1 MDVALAKAWGRED
14 GIRRKVERG
23 QRSYYRS
30 RKEREAESKSKKG
43 PPGNTVA
50 FLPYC
55 KGVDAMCKELNRDV
69 KKLQLPLVF
78 KSKGGRMLHYT
89 FAPPSESRD
98 IKPPACNPTQ
108 LDEKFW
114 GKQGNVYLHKC
125 IAQGCPENSG
135 QYIGQTGRE
144 QHARN
149 KDHARAC
156 KNGQHKLSAFVEH
169 YDQYHTVEGV
179 RQPLQIETQLLA
191 TGLAYCKRCI
201 TEAIEVADRNP
212 ALNRNQ
218 PCVATTKLYIDL
230 TEDERK
236 GLRRRIYE

>member
-1 MDVALAKAWGRED
+1 MCLTVSSLRLHRWMMRRNSEQMELFLVASDSAA
-14 GIRRKVERG
+14 
-23 QRSYYRS
+23 S
-30 RKEREAESKSKKG
+30 A
-43 PPGNTVA
+43 
-50 FLPYC
+50 
-55 KGVDAMCKELNRDV
+55 
-69 KKLQLPLVF
+69 LV
-78 KSKGGRMLHYT
+78 
-89 FAPPSESRD
+89 
-98 IKPPACNPTQ
+98 Q
-108 LDEKFW
+108 
-114 GKQGNVYLHKC
+114 
-125 IAQGCPENSG
+125 
-135 QYIGQTGRE
+135 

-218 PCVATTKLYIDL
+218 PCVQLRSYIL
-230 TEDERK
+230 T
-236 GLRRRIYE
+236 

>member
-1 MDVALAKAWGRED
+1 M
-14 GIRRKVERG
+14 
-23 QRSYYRS
+23 S
-30 RKEREAESKSKKG
+30 
-43 PPGNTVA
+43 
-50 FLPYC
+50 
-55 KGVDAMCKELNRDV
+55 
-69 KKLQLPLVF
+69 
-78 KSKGGRMLHYT
+78 
-89 FAPPSESRD
+89 
-98 IKPPACNPTQ
+98 IKT
-108 LDEKFW
+108 
-114 GKQGNVYLHKC
+114 
-125 IAQGCPENSG
+125 ENSG

-179 RQPLQIETQLLA
+179 RQLLQIETQLLA

-201 TEAIEVADRNP
+201 TEATEVADRNP

-218 PCVATTKLYIDL
+218 PRVATSKLYIDL